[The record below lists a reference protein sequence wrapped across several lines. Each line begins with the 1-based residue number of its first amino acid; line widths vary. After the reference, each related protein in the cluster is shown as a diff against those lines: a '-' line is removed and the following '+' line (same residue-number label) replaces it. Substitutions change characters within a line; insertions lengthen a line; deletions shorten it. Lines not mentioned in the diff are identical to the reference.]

1 MALFGGRAKRPHA
14 GRVCGAAVET
24 VPPDHQ
30 RACALTHAQSLGAAT
45 EKKTLTAVERN
56 RPETERA
63 RRRFQAKLSR
73 VLPRD
78 LVFVD
83 ESGVRT
89 DLTRRYGRAPKGE
102 RVREAVP
109 QGHWKRLTLVGAL
122 SAKGIQASLT
132 DTARLAV

>member
-1 MALFGGRAKRPHA
+1 M
-14 GRVCGAAVET
+14 ET
-24 VPPDHQ
+24 APPDHQ
-30 RACALTHAQSLGAAT
+30 RACALTHTESLGPAA
-45 EKKTLTAVERN
+45 EKKALTAVERN
-56 RPETERA
+56 RPETEQA

-73 VLPRD
+73 VPSRD

-89 DLTRRYGRAPKGE
+89 DLTRRFGRAPKGE

-109 QGHWKRLTLVGAL
+109 QGHWKGLTIIGAL
-122 SAKGIQASLT
+122 SAKGIQASMT

>member
-1 MALFGGRAKRPHA
+1 
-14 GRVCGAAVET
+14 VET
-24 VPPDHQ
+24 VPPGHQ
-30 RACALTHAQSLGAAT
+30 RACALTYAQSLGSAT

-63 RRRFQAKLSR
+63 RRSFQAKLSR
-73 VLPRD
+73 VLSRD

-109 QGHWKRLTLVGAL
+109 QGHWKMLTLVGAL